1 MALFATLTLYLE
13 VGTVNLIQV
22 AKELGTDEQCLD
34 YLEKQRWPE
43 GVRCALCGSANI
55 SRITRKT
62 ESKNKRNRIYQCLEE
77 SCGQQFSATAGTI
90 FHDSHLPL
98 TKWFMALALI
108 TNAKKGISAKQ
119 VQRDLKVGYQT
130 AWYLCHRIRKA
141 MEEKDGGLLTG
152 TVEID
157 ETYVGGKARR
167 KQIRKEGK
175 YKVKDCVVGMVERG
189 GKLRLRHLGKG
200 SATSEAV
207 GAIIEA
213 NVSSDVERV
222 ITDESVIYPFG
233 LPKEFLPKHETIMH
247 AREYERGDVY
257 TNTNE
262 SAFSLLKRGIV
273 GQFHKVS
280 IRHLPRYLA
289 EFEYRFN
296 RRDEQENMFGET
308 VRRMVK
314 TDKMPFRQLVL
325 EAKRGRPNYEAQK

>member
-1 MALFATLTLYLE
+1 M
-13 VGTVNLIQV
+13 NLIQV

-43 GVRCALCGSANI
+43 GVRCLICGSDKV
-55 SRITRKT
+55 SRITRQT
-62 ESKNKRNRIYQCLEE
+62 ASKNKRTRVYECLEP
-77 SCGQQFSATAGTI
+77 SCHQQFSPTAGTI

-141 MEEKDGGLLTG
+141 MEEKDGGLLSG

-167 KQIRKEGK
+167 KKNK
-175 YKVKDCVVGMVERG
+175 YKIKDCVVGMVERG
-189 GKLRLRHLGKG
+189 GKVRFRHLGKG
-200 SATSEAV
+200 SATSQAI
-207 GAIIEA
+207 GPIIEA

-247 AREYERGDVY
+247 AREYVRGDVY
-257 TNTNE
+257 TNTIE

-296 RRDEQENMFGET
+296 RRDEQEEMFGET

-325 EAKRGRPNYEAQK
+325 EAKRGRPHYSLEPSSD